1 MDQRHLRLV
10 FWNANGMSPEKTRL
24 LKLLL
29 DQRQADIALIN
40 ETHLRPVDKLKLA
53 GFHVYREDHVS
64 PSGIAYRGLAI
75 LVRRRIVHQLLPVP
89 TLSAAYA
96 LGVEICINHQPTRVF
111 AFYRPPQL
119 RLAVADV
126 RVLLDSLP
134 TVVAGDF
141 NLKHTAWNA
150 NTNTSEGT
158 RLLDDA
164 ELHGYVVLGPE
175 APTHYPG
182 NRLQLP
188 DVIDLAV
195 MRGITATVNC
205 DVLDDHLLSDH
216 QPVCLTLEDIPQ
228 HLRPLPPRPR
238 RDWRS
243 FAAHMAR
250 NSPSYR
256 VDTPA
261 DVDRL
266 ADDFAAATQAALDEA
281 QTASTVTPRRPTPLP
296 ASILAMIER
305 KRRLRRS
312 WQRTRCPTMK
322 SSLNALAAKISSAV
336 ANHAGESW
344 QRAIERATDDWSGI
358 HRLCRSL
365 AGKPAPIRP
374 LLAGDGTPRYRAEDR
389 AELFADSL
397 EATFQP
403 NPARNVQHT
412 AAIEEQVER
421 YLEQPIPPDE
431 DPIVFSP
438 GLVRRMALRAPLR
451 KAPGP
456 DGIPNE
462 ALRRLPPR
470 GIATLTRLFN
480 GILRTGHFPA
490 KWKLGRVIMLPKQG
504 KNTLLP
510 GSYRPITLLDTVSK
524 LFEKLLLLHLR
535 PHLQPRGEQFGF
547 RAEHSTTQQ
556 VARVLHDLAAARN
569 KRERA
574 AAVFL
579 DMEKA
584 FDRVWHAGL
593 LSKLATSTTPRRLVK
608 IVATFLHGRTFQV
621 AVEGS
626 LSTERGIQAGVP
638 QGSCISPVCY
648 CVYTDDIP
656 VVDGAKLALYA
667 DDAALYTTSLNA
679 RHAVVKLQRALDAL
693 PDWLEKWRLAVN
705 VAKTQALAVG
715 IMKPEPMTLMGEP
728 IRWAPRVKYLGV
740 TIDRSLSMTPHVQQ
754 AVAQARAA
762 RHLLR
767 PVLDSSLPL
776 RAKLGIYKAYIRTR
790 LTYAAP
796 AWYALVS
803 ETNKKRLRAQQSLT
817 LRTIV
822 KAPRFVR
829 NATISRDLGVESVD
843 DFVQRLSTNMFERA
857 SKSQHDHLRALAPY
871 HRRPPDGYGLPR
883 DLVAPT
889 DPPDAAT

>member
-1 MDQRHLRLV
+1 
-10 FWNANGMSPEKTRL
+10 MSPEKTRL

-53 GFHVYREDHVS
+53 GYHVYREDHVS

-75 LVRRRIVHQLLPVP
+75 LVRRRVVHQLLPVP

-126 RVLLDSLP
+126 RVLLDSPLP

-150 NTNTSEGT
+150 NTDTREGT

-205 DVLDDHLLSDH
+205 DVLDDHLLTCDLFLLAHGGTGAPS
-216 QPVCLTLEDIPQ
+216 PRTL
-228 HLRPLPPRPR
+228 
-238 RDWRS
+238 
-243 FAAHMAR
+243 AR

-281 QTASTVTPRRPTPLP
+281 QTASTATPRRPTPLP

-397 EATFQP
+397 EASFQP

-412 AAIEEQVER
+412 AAIEEQGGAVEA
-421 YLEQPIPPDE
+421 PPPDLTTRRY
-431 DPIVFSP
+431 PPAARRASP
-438 GLVRRMALRAPLR
+438 ARARPLAAPQHGLDIASGPSRGPTTPTPRPQLRA
-451 KAPGP
+451 A
-456 DGIPNE
+456 ISN
-462 ALRRLPPR
+462 RRNRPR
-470 GIATLTRLFN
+470 
-480 GILRTGHFPA
+480 
-490 KWKLGRVIMLPKQG
+490 
-504 KNTLLP
+504 P
-510 GSYRPITLLDTVSK
+510 GS
-524 LFEKLLLLHLR
+524 
-535 PHLQPRGEQFGF
+535 
-547 RAEHSTTQQ
+547 
-556 VARVLHDLAAARN
+556 RVL
-569 KRERA
+569 
-574 AAVFL
+574 
-579 DMEKA
+579 
-584 FDRVWHAGL
+584 
-593 LSKLATSTTPRRLVK
+593 TPPV
-608 IVATFLHGRTFQV
+608 GD
-621 AVEGS
+621 VE
-626 LSTERGIQAGVP
+626 T
-638 QGSCISPVCY
+638 
-648 CVYTDDIP
+648 
-656 VVDGAKLALYA
+656 
-667 DDAALYTTSLNA
+667 
-679 RHAVVKLQRALDAL
+679 
-693 PDWLEKWRLAVN
+693 
-705 VAKTQALAVG
+705 
-715 IMKPEPMTLMGEP
+715 
-728 IRWAPRVKYLGV
+728 AP
-740 TIDRSLSMTPHVQQ
+740 S
-754 AVAQARAA
+754 
-762 RHLLR
+762 
-767 PVLDSSLPL
+767 
-776 RAKLGIYKAYIRTR
+776 
-790 LTYAAP
+790 
-796 AWYALVS
+796 
-803 ETNKKRLRAQQSLT
+803 
-817 LRTIV
+817 
-822 KAPRFVR
+822 
-829 NATISRDLGVESVD
+829 
-843 DFVQRLSTNMFERA
+843 
-857 SKSQHDHLRALAPY
+857 
-871 HRRPPDGYGLPR
+871 
-883 DLVAPT
+883 
-889 DPPDAAT
+889 